1 MSLLLNSV
9 AGYATLTYGPNFPG
23 VGNTTNPTSTG
34 LVGGTTYTATVSID
48 AAGTPHSQSVSILG
62 STAQTFGDLITQLNT
77 DLGGF
82 AIAALVGGDIVITSA
97 TTGVNSTVT
106 VTDGTG
112 STALFATVKGSNWG
126 LLDNVSVKG
135 STFYADWA
143 LLDAVTQ
150 ANVAD
155 VVDSFLAAATA
166 NTNQPWTNGSDSIA
180 FPTGSP
186 TGITN
191 TGLTYTTVYD
201 LNVNVD
207 GAGAVNLLINLNVPQ
222 TNSNPVSFNQLAVA
236 IDTALKAQGVKAT
249 VASLSGSPLTLRI
262 TSDSVGTG
270 STVAITAGTSSDVL
284 TALAAFGPV
293 NGPTA
298 GYQTV
303 TMTPAVAAGDTAI
316 STAATYYFKVAT
328 NGAAA
333 AEYSVIIAGA
343 TTFTALAALMDT
355 AYTLGTVSFNDATD
369 SFVVTSA
376 TVGGVS
382 AVVLSAG
389 TTGVD
394 LFTQVI
400 ADSAVTSVAYNTPV
414 AAVGGAAGVNGTT
427 DVSFPVTKTV
437 PKGVNE
443 NNNASVATVFSNW
456 NDVMLGWPSLTG
468 FGALF
473 TRSTKA
479 IVEKFKTPAAKGDCV
494 RTAVY
499 YNGTNWV
506 YFDTNASIGGTGT
519 TVTPPEAPAV

>member
-1 MSLLLNSV
+1 
-9 AGYATLTYGPNFPG
+9 
-23 VGNTTNPTSTG
+23 
-34 LVGGTTYTATVSID
+34 
-48 AAGTPHSQSVSILG
+48 
-62 STAQTFGDLITQLNT
+62 
-77 DLGGF
+77 
-82 AIAALVGGDIVITSA
+82 
-97 TTGVNSTVT
+97 
-106 VTDGTG
+106 
-112 STALFATVKGSNWG
+112 
-126 LLDNVSVKG
+126 
-135 STFYADWA
+135 
-143 LLDAVTQ
+143 
-150 ANVAD
+150 
-155 VVDSFLAAATA
+155 
-166 NTNQPWTNGSDSIA
+166 
-180 FPTGSP
+180 
-186 TGITN
+186 
-191 TGLTYTTVYD
+191 
-201 LNVNVD
+201 
-207 GAGAVNLLINLNVPQ
+207 
-222 TNSNPVSFNQLAVA
+222 
-236 IDTALKAQGVKAT
+236 
-249 VASLSGSPLTLRI
+249 
-262 TSDSVGTG
+262 
-270 STVAITAGTSSDVL
+270 
-284 TALAAFGPV
+284 
-293 NGPTA
+293 
-298 GYQTV
+298 
-303 TMTPAVAAGDTAI
+303 
-316 STAATYYFKVAT
+316 VAT